1 MHCNFIIKL
10 IESFPMVR
18 EFVTAINYKKTVCYI
33 YILLIGTGRVL
44 LTLFLIINNIF

>member
-33 YILLIGTGRVL
+33 LLIDTGRVL